1 MMHGVYNVKSV
12 KYVILQLT
20 YFTVK
25 LQDARIISAM
35 LTEQN
40 IDSTKQYVKK
50 DTNKYQ
56 KQHLFVTNLIIVT
69 CFNSY

>member
-1 MMHGVYNVKSV
+1 MHGVYNVKSV

-25 LQDARIISAM
+25 LQDARIISAI

-56 KQHLFVTNLIIVT
+56 KQHLFLRNPIIVT
-69 CFNSY
+69 CFSSY